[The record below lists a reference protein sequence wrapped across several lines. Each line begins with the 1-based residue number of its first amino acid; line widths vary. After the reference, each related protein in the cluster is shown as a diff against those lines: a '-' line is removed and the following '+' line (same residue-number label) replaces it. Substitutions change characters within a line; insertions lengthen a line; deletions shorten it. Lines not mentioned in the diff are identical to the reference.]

1 MFDMFELS
9 ADEARRE
16 EQLLKTC
23 RKTQGEHRPPD
34 HSGWTTYSDDFI
46 EAAAGL
52 YRIYRTALENNGT
65 RLAEFLGVPPSSR
78 PPAVKVRPDRHDAIL
93 RHMGLRFQD
102 TGILSC
108 RKAQMTTQLVAYLYV
123 YHLRRLLSSSR
134 RSSP

>member
-1 MFDMFELS
+1 MLGDMFELS

-52 YRIYRTALENNGT
+52 YRIYRTALENYFT
-65 RLAEFLGVPPSSR
+65 RLAGCLGVSPSSR
-78 PPAVKVRPDRHDAIL
+78 PPAVKVRPDIHTTPFFVTWDYVFKTLEFSLVVR
-93 RHMGLRFQD
+93 
-102 TGILSC
+102 
-108 RKAQMTTQLVAYLYV
+108 RK
-123 YHLRRLLSSSR
+123 
-134 RSSP
+134 